1 MLEMGTAPPTE
12 VGRDR
17 TPDKRAMGQ
26 IRKNTWGHKQRSRG
40 GQAGVDTVQSGF
52 LVNTRLRSQQ
62 GLHCRAC
69 DERTVVAGAPRPPG
83 IFQTLRGSD
92 LSP

>member
-1 MLEMGTAPPTE
+1 MSVE
-12 VGRDR
+12 
-17 TPDKRAMGQ
+17 
-26 IRKNTWGHKQRSRG
+26 
-40 GQAGVDTVQSGF
+40 VQSGF

-92 LSP
+92 LSPWSVVKHLGKGPGTSMWS

>member
-40 GQAGVDTVQSGF
+40 GQTGADTVQRGEWGGRGRGASS
-52 LVNTRLRSQQ
+52 RLC
-62 GLHCRAC
+62 LRA
-69 DERTVVAGAPRPPG
+69 P
-83 IFQTLRGSD
+83 IGSD
-92 LSP
+92 QPWEGSA